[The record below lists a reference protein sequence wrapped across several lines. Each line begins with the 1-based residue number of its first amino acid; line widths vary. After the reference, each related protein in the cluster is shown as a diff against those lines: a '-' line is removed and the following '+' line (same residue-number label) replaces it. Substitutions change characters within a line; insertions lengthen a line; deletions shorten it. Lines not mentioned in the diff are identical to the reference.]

1 MKQQLLEMRMQ
12 AALAALVHALTWLDK
27 GGTKHA
33 RDYLVR
39 GIELLK
45 GDDK

>member
-1 MKQQLLEMRMQ
+1 MKQQILEARAVNAQSALLN
-12 AALAALVHALTWLDK
+12 ALTWLDK
-27 GGTKHA
+27 GDTKLA